1 MKLKKVL
8 LIFIC
13 LFIFSGCKLEN
24 ITDDNIEKNVDL
36 ILNKNIKFVNTD
48 SVGYQYYLPNYMT
61 VKDINGFNQE
71 IYYKGNTFYLYAD
84 VVSYYHKV
92 DNKYKVDSNS
102 FISKKIKNK
111 NKYGYLEVNKVKD
124 KYYIEMMY
132 NYAKIE
138 GYVSKGDLVDSISSI
153 TYILKSVKYNDNVIE
168 TLLGDKKYDLSQ
180 NETYNIFKTKKNK
193 EGNFL
198 DYVNEYDKYKGED
211 VNSLIEKNEIQSEN
225 EED

>member
-13 LFIFSGCKLEN
+13 LFIFSGCKLES
-24 ITDDNIEKNVDL
+24 ITDGNIEKNVDL
-36 ILNKNIKFVNTD
+36 ILSKDIKYVNTD
-48 SVGYQYYLPNYMT
+48 AVGYQYYLPNYMT

-92 DNKYKVDSNS
+92 NNKYKVDSNS
-102 FISKKIKNK
+102 FISKKINNK
-111 NKYGYLEVNKVKD
+111 NKFGYLEVNKVKD

-138 GYVSKGDLVDSISSI
+138 GYVSKGDLVDSVSSI
-153 TYILKSVKYNDNVIE
+153 AYILKSVKYNNNVIE

>member
-48 SVGYQYYLPNYMT
+48 AVGYQYYLPNYMT

-71 IYYKGNTFYLYAD
+71 IYYNGNTFYLYAD

>member
-13 LFIFSGCKLEN
+13 LFIFSGCKLES

-36 ILNKNIKFVNTD
+36 ILSKDIKYVNTD
-48 SVGYQYYLPNYMT
+48 AVGYQYYLPNYMT

-92 DNKYKVDSNS
+92 NNKYKVDSNS
-102 FISKKIKNK
+102 FISKKINNK
-111 NKYGYLEVNKVKD
+111 NKFGYLEVNKVKD

-138 GYVSKGDLVDSISSI
+138 GYVSKVDLVDSVSSI
-153 TYILKSVKYNDNVIE
+153 AYILKSVKYNNNVIE